1 MANEIRMDTNW
12 TTIYSTDQLYIAE
25 LAKQM
30 LMDNG
35 IEAVVVNK
43 RDSTYNTFGDI
54 EVYVKRDHVIRAL
67 KLIKEF
73 EH

>member
-1 MANEIRMDTNW
+1 MDTNW
-12 TTIYSTDQLYIAE
+12 TSIYSTDQLYIAE

-30 LMDNG
+30 LLDND

>member
-1 MANEIRMDTNW
+1 MRMDKNW
-12 TTIYSTDQLYIAE
+12 ETIYSTDQLYIAE

-30 LMDNG
+30 LHDNG

-54 EVYVKRDHVIRAL
+54 EVYVKRDNVIRAL

-73 EH
+73 ER

>member
-1 MANEIRMDTNW
+1 MDKNW
-12 TTIYSTDQLYIAE
+12 ETIYSTDQLYIAE

-30 LMDNG
+30 LHDNG

-54 EVYVKRDHVIRAL
+54 EVYVNRDNVIRAL

-73 EH
+73 ER

>member
-1 MANEIRMDTNW
+1 MDKNW

-30 LMDNG
+30 LHDNG
-35 IEAVVVNK
+35 IEAVVINK

-54 EVYVKRDHVIRAL
+54 EVYVNRDNVIKAL
-67 KLIKEF
+67 VLIKEF
-73 EH
+73 ER

>member
-1 MANEIRMDTNW
+1 MDKNW
-12 TTIYSTDQLYIAE
+12 ETIYSTDQLYLAE

-30 LMDNG
+30 LHDNG

-54 EVYVKRDHVIRAL
+54 EVYVKRDNVIRAL

>member
-1 MANEIRMDTNW
+1 MEKDW

-30 LMDNG
+30 LLDNG

-43 RDSTYNTFGDI
+43 RDSAYNTFGDI
-54 EVYVKRDHVIRAL
+54 EVYVNRDNVIKAL
-67 KLIKEF
+67 LLIKEF
-73 EH
+73 DH

>member
-1 MANEIRMDTNW
+1 MDKNW
-12 TTIYSTDQLYIAE
+12 ETIYSTNQLYIAE

-30 LMDNG
+30 LHDNG

-54 EVYVKRDHVIRAL
+54 EVYVNRDNVIRAL

-73 EH
+73 ER